1 MESRETIQQ
10 TLDRSVTALCSVLN
24 EVYKPGV
31 IASRGI
37 DAAQESV
44 LIFHEQ
50 NGVSAQTYLPSLP
63 ADHEASELLE
73 RAASTLSQ
81 LAEDLLTRSKEDLR
95 ALRAHLIVE
104 EAAEVLS
111 ALHARDEVALLDGLT
126 DLQYV
131 NLGTAATFDLPSGDA
146 FIEVH
151 NSNMTKQKSPKD
163 PHGQRLRDK
172 GPNYRPPNIAEVLL
186 AYRKHRVSPHTWN
199 ESKHECE
206 FCGMS
211 YLQILKQMRKYG
223 KKNCKGHSV

>member
-1 MESRETIQQ
+1 MESRETLQEI
-10 TLDRSVTALCSVLN
+10 LDRGVRALCGVIN
-24 EVYKPGV
+24 EAYKPGV

-37 DAAQESV
+37 DAAQGSV

-50 NGVSAQTYLPSLP
+50 HGISVQTYLPSLP
-63 ADHEASELLE
+63 CDKDASDLLEHAASDMSALADELL
-73 RAASTLSQ
+73 SY
-81 LAEDLLTRSKEDLR
+81 SKTDVR

-104 EAAEVLS
+104 EAAEVLA

-146 FIEVH
+146 FVEVH
-151 NSNMTKQKSPKD
+151 QSNMTKQKSPKD
-163 PHGQRLRDK
+163 PNGQRLRDK
-172 GPNYRPPNIAEVLL
+172 GPNYRPPNLAEVLL
-186 AYRKHRVSPHTWN
+186 SYRKHRVSPHTWN